1 MAEEKKQ
8 EKPVEPEE
16 AGHEEAGQKET
27 GQEAGP
33 GADAPV
39 DLSDEPLV
47 DLSDLAHAGR
57 LSPDENP
64 VAVLEGEIASLKDQL
79 LRAMA
84 ETENVRRRAQRDRE
98 DSVKYAAVPVIKD
111 LLGVA
116 DNLQRALESVP
127 QEQVAE
133 NEPMRNLRLGVE
145 MTLKEL
151 QSVFERHGIK
161 IVNPLGARLDPHL
174 HEALYEIE
182 DPSKPAGTVVQII
195 QAGYTLHDRLL
206 RPARVGISKGGPKPG
221 SAGPG
226 ANGSGAAENG
236 ARPGDT
242 VDTQA

>member
-8 EKPVEPEE
+8 EKVIDP
-16 AGHEEAGQKET
+16 A
-27 GQEAGP
+27 EAGP
-33 GADAPV
+33 EQSGVEAPV

-47 DLSDLAHAGR
+47 DLSDVGHAGR
-57 LSPDENP
+57 LSPDEDP
-64 VAVLEGEIASLKDQL
+64 IALLEAEVGSLKDQL

-98 DSVKYAAVPVIKD
+98 ESLKYAAAPVIKD
-111 LLGVA
+111 LLAVA

-133 NEPMRNLRLGVE
+133 NGPMENLRLGVE

-151 QSVFERHGIK
+151 QAVFERHGIK
-161 IVNPLGARLDPHL
+161 TINPLGERLDPHL
-174 HEALYEIE
+174 HEAMYEVE

-195 QAGYTLHDRLL
+195 QSGYRLHDRLL

-221 SAGPG
+221 APE
-226 ANGSGAAENG
+226 AGAAK
-236 ARPGDT
+236 PGDT